1 MCFMFSKVPCL
12 IVVLPKPNIQ
22 IVDSHWWHREGIC
35 APDMAF
41 FPGYQVSPKPNR
53 RIIVSGCSSASSPC
67 FGACLPKIN
76 SDARRKVFGLG
87 RDLLLWT
94 SVFWAHIFCQALR
107 LYTIRANPFLTHPA
121 HPVEFALPQ
130 CSSGPTG
137 GTLLPAEQTLSET
150 VRMSFFQDKTFWE
163 WKFNPPALDLN

>member
-1 MCFMFSKVPCL
+1 
-12 IVVLPKPNIQ
+12 
-22 IVDSHWWHREGIC
+22 
-35 APDMAF
+35 MAF

-67 FGACLPKIN
+67 FGACLARIN

-107 LYTIRANPFLTHPA
+107 LYTVRANPFLTHPA
-121 HPVEFALPQ
+121 HPVEFSLPPMFFI
-130 CSSGPTG
+130 SSRTNSLRNCEKRLYHPGQTTVYSQTWWFFSPFYFPFSSM
-137 GTLLPAEQTLSET
+137 LP
-150 VRMSFFQDKTFWE
+150 SFQIDMF
-163 WKFNPPALDLN
+163 